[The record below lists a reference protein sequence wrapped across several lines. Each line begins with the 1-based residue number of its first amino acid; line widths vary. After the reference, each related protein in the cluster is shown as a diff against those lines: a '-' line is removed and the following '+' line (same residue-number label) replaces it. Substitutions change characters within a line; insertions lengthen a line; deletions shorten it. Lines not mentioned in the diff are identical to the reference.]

1 MYIEQQRY
9 HLSSSDI
16 VQLLMHKES
25 FFLKKRGD
33 TTSSTIVQYLLLLVL
48 MTAVVPHHHQ
58 SATCI
63 AVPHYLHYP
72 GLFSYQN
79 KVSSPLLFSPPPFFF
94 WSSFFYETRMYWLG
108 NSNYYCLVK
117 PLFYMGY
124 CEGGTQQLRQRGTSS
139 KDFFLFL
146 PSSNI

>member
-1 MYIEQQRY
+1 
-9 HLSSSDI
+9 
-16 VQLLMHKES
+16 MHKES
-25 FFLKKRGD
+25 FFLKKGGHNIIYYSIVLVVACVDDSSRPPPPPVRNMYSGAALF
-33 TTSSTIVQYLLLLVL
+33 TLSGPVFLLEQSFFPSTFFTS
-48 MTAVVPHHHQ
+48 
-58 SATCI
+58 
-63 AVPHYLHYP
+63 
-72 GLFSYQN
+72 
-79 KVSSPLLFSPPPFFF
+79 PFFF